1 MITNMETRIP
11 FIAAIILLVLS
22 NLATAL
28 TISKR
33 HESDMNTV
41 IEADRAC
48 RPGIYKHILATEG
61 KAICVGGTNDEWVV
75 EVK

>member
-1 MITNMETRIP
+1 METRIP
-11 FIAAIILLVLS
+11 FIAAIILLALS

-33 HESDMNTV
+33 HESDMNAA

-48 RPGIYKHILATEG
+48 RPGIYKRVLESDNRV
-61 KAICVGGTNDEWVV
+61 ICIGGNNEEWIVPLN
-75 EVK
+75 K